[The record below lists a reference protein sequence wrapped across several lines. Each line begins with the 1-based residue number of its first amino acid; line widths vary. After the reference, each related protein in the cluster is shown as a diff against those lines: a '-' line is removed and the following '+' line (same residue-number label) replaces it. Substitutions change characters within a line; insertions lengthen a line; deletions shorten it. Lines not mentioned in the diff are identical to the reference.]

1 MIQRSVYVC
10 MYIWPNMHIQ
20 YTQYA
25 RIAQCTMHMQHIR
38 TGGHS
43 KIFFNGKFLV
53 QCERTIFL
61 SSAWTVGTSDFD
73 AQMSG
78 IKIVVA
84 SILDFLVHK
93 KYTLTLL

>member
-10 MYIWPNMHIQ
+10 MYVHMAEYA
-20 YTQYA
+20 YT
-25 RIAQCTMHMQHIR
+25 ILTVCTHCTMHMQHIR
-38 TGGHS
+38 AGGHS
-43 KIFFNGKFLV
+43 KIFFNSKL

-61 SSAWTVGTSDFD
+61 SSAWTIEISDFY
-73 AQMSG
+73 AQMFG

-84 SILDFLVHK
+84 SILDFSVHK

>member
-10 MYIWPNMHIQ
+10 MYTYA
-20 YTQYA
+20 YTIHA
-25 RIAQCTMHMQHIR
+25 VCTHCTMHMQHIR
-38 TGGHS
+38 AGGHS
-43 KIFFNGKFLV
+43 KIFFNGKL